1 MNILKKTNAVMKI
14 IELNFFQTIAFT
26 GLIVSLLAQG
36 GLKMIEKQVNNFEYL
51 YIIWVVVFLI
61 GTGIKFYYRNSDE
74 AHHHHH

>member
-1 MNILKKTNAVMKI
+1 MKI